1 MGSQLTAWALDLD
14 GVIWRGTDT
23 VPGSPEAVEL
33 LRNAGHRVAFVTNSA
48 LRTPA
53 QVADKL
59 ASHGIDNAEAEVV
72 TAAMAAATMVEPEE
86 RVLAIGSQGLLD
98 ALSERGAE
106 LVTDGPAS
114 AVIVG
119 ITFEFD
125 YDSMRRAMQAIHGG
139 ARFIATNLDPTYPA
153 ADGLLPGNG
162 ALVAAVAAA
171 AGVEPAVAGKPFAP
185 IAALTRALIGEKGIM
200 VGDRPDTDGDF
211 ATEMGYD
218 FGLVLSGVT
227 GPADFPVTPTPS
239 VTGDDLLA
247 LVRSSLGA

>member
-1 MGSQLTAWALDLD
+1 
-14 GVIWRGTDT
+14 
-23 VPGSPEAVEL
+23 L
-33 LRNAGHRVAFVTNSA
+33 LRDAGHRVAFVTNSA

-53 QVADKL
+53 QVAEKL
-59 ASHGIDNAEAEVV
+59 ASHGIPDAEAEVV
-72 TAAMAAATMVEPEE
+72 TAAMAAATMVEPGE

-98 ALSERGAE
+98 ALAARGVE
-106 LVTDGPAS
+106 VVTDGPAN

-119 ITFEFD
+119 ITFDFD
-125 YDSMRRAMQAIHGG
+125 YDCMHRAMSAINGG

-153 ADGLLPGNG
+153 ADGFLPGNG
-162 ALVAAVAAA
+162 ALVAAVATAA
-171 AGVEPAVAGKPFAP
+171 QVDASVAGKPFAP
-185 IAALTRALIGEKGIM
+185 IAALTRALIGDHGIM

-218 FGLVLSGVT
+218 FGLVFSGIT
-227 GPADFPVTPTPS
+227 KPADLPVTPTPT

>member
-1 MGSQLTAWALDLD
+1 
-14 GVIWRGTDT
+14 
-23 VPGSPEAVEL
+23 
-33 LRNAGHRVAFVTNSA
+33 
-48 LRTPA
+48 
-53 QVADKL
+53 
-59 ASHGIDNAEAEVV
+59 V

-86 RVLAIGSQGLLD
+86 RVLAIGSEGLLK

-125 YDSMRRAMQAIHGG
+125 YDSMRRAMQAIHDG

-185 IAALTRALIGEKGIM
+185 IAALTRSLIGEDGIM
-200 VGDRPDTDGDF
+200 IGDRPDTDGDF

-218 FGLVLSGVT
+218 FGLVFSGVT
-227 GPADFPVTPTPS
+227 SPADLPVTPTPS
-239 VTGDDLLA
+239 VTGDDLLT